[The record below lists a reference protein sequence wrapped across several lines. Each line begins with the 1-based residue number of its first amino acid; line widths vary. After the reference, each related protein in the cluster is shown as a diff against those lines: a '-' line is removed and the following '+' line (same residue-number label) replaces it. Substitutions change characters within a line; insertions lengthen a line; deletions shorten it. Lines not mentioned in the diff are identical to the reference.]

1 MAEQE
6 RLMQQEEEWFDL
18 MPIEKR
24 LISYSLGLGIVLLLV
39 LLWISHT
46 IV

>member
-24 LISYSLGLGIVLLLV
+24 LISYSLGLGIVLLLA